1 MSTELEPELPTS
13 APGLTTVEQ
22 GEGFRKSLGLPDVIA
37 QSLSVVAPAM
47 SGAFLTYLAATK
59 AGGAAPLAFVFGLVG
74 MLCLGL
80 VVARF
85 ARTMSSAGSLYTYIT
100 HGANRTTGFV
110 AGWCYA
116 LAFLVLGS
124 AVLCGFG
131 FFTASLVGLLTGAD
145 PAWYWFSLVALVVIT
160 LMSLFDIQTSTRTQL
175 VIMVLT
181 VAAMLVAAVTVIAIG
196 APAVSVI
203 DHTTPVADAGRSWDP
218 GAFWPAAAGVPWS
231 GILFGLAFAM
241 LSFTGIEAGAV
252 LSEETHNPRQAVPR
266 AIVGSVLVAGVF
278 YLVVTYATAIGFGV
292 RQAAT
297 DWPAS
302 VAGLAAVV
310 PNKAFA
316 AAVLASAAL
325 ASLFCALGVHIAVS
339 RVLFAMGRERV
350 LPAWLGTLHPRW
362 GTPWRAIGLDL
373 VGWLVLAGA
382 ALVCTGRATQVALA
396 GGADNGVTGG
406 VFVFTFLAGLGTP
419 LIMFVYL
426 LLGVAGVFEGR
437 RTGEPGFQLVGA
449 LAAVVGGLAVLGSLY
464 YSFVPSTPG
473 APIPLVVGMV
483 PWVCLAVAATGL
495 LVAGWLR
502 RARPLAWADM
512 GTVFDEV

>member
-1 MSTELEPELPTS
+1 MSTELEPPVQAAAA
-13 APGLTTVEQ
+13 AP
-22 GEGFRKSLGLPDVIA
+22 EGFHRSLGLSDVIA

-59 AGGAAPLAFVFGLVG
+59 AGGATPLAFVFGLVG

-85 ARTMSSAGSLYTYIT
+85 ARTLSSAGSLYTYIT
-100 HGANRTTGFV
+100 HGANRTTGFL

-131 FFTASLVGLLTGAD
+131 FFTASLIGLLTGAD
-145 PAWYWFSLVALVVIT
+145 PAWYWFSLAALVVIA

-196 APAVSVI
+196 APSVSVI
-203 DHTTPVADAGRSWDP
+203 DHTTPLADAGRSWDP
-218 GAFWPAAAGVPWS
+218 GAFWPAAAGVPWT

-252 LSEETHNPRQAVPR
+252 LSEETRDPRRAVPR
-266 AIVGSVLVAGVF
+266 AIVGSVVVAGVF
-278 YLVVTYATAIGFGV
+278 YLVVTYATSIGFGV
-292 RQAAT
+292 KQAAT

-302 VAGLAAVV
+302 VAGLAAVA
-310 PNKAFA
+310 PNRTFA

-339 RVLFAMGRERV
+339 RVLFAMARERV
-350 LPAWLGTLHPRW
+350 LPAWLGVLHPRW
-362 GTPWRAIGLDL
+362 GTPWRTIGLDL
-373 VGWLVLAGA
+373 VGWAVLAVA
-382 ALVCTGRATQVALA
+382 ALVFTGRATQVALA
-396 GGADNGVTGG
+396 GGADSGVTGG

-419 LIMFVYL
+419 LVMFVYL
-426 LLGVAGVFEGR
+426 LLGVAGVLEGR
-437 RTGEPGFQLVGA
+437 RDGEPGFQLIGA
-449 LAAVVGGLAVLGSLY
+449 LAAVVGALAVFGSLY
-464 YSFVPSTPG
+464 YSFVPAAPG
-473 APIPLVVGMV
+473 AEIPLVVAMV
-483 PWVCLAVAATGL
+483 PWVCLGIVVSGL
-495 LVAGWLR
+495 LVATWIR
-502 RARPLAWADM
+502 RTRQAVWADM